1 MAAALRKANS
11 TDINAVRAALSGLK
25 TETVLGDVEVR
36 AGDHQ
41 TARRMAIS
49 QIAIGPDGKPGYQIK
64 KLEPGQDIIP
74 PVDPA
79 CKM

>member
-1 MAAALRKANS
+1 VLAASSN
-11 TDINAVRAALSGLK
+11 LK
-25 TETVLGDVEVR
+25 NEKVLGDVEVR

-49 QIAIGPDGKPGYQIK
+49 QIATGADGKPGYQIK